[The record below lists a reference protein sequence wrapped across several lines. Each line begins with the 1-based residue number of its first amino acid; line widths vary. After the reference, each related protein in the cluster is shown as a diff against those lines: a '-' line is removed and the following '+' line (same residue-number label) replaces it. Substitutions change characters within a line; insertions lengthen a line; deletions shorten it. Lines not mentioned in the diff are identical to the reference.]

1 LKEVVAVQDREFIAL
16 VVDRKQDQYSHSFQT
31 LKIKDLPE
39 EDVLIRVQYS
49 SLNYKDGMAVLNRG
63 KIVRKFPMV
72 PGIDLG
78 GTVVK
83 SKNSAFQ
90 PGDKV
95 ILTGWGTGET
105 HWGGYAE
112 YATAKPEWLVPLP
125 SGLQLKHA
133 MSLGTAGLTA
143 MLAVSALERHG
154 INRKKPILV
163 TGASGGVG
171 SLAVAIL
178 SRLGY
183 TVAASTGSPD
193 NHEFLKSLGA
203 SEIIDRKEL
212 SEAPRP
218 LESQRWGGAVDV
230 VGGDTLAHVLS
241 EMSYYGTVAACGLAG
256 NHSLHTTVYPFILR
270 GIKLVGIDSNTC
282 PADERTQAWNRL
294 SELLPAELL
303 DQLTEVH
310 GLRDVPALSEKIL
323 SGDVK
328 GRIVIDVQSL

>member
-1 LKEVVAVQDREFIAL
+1 MQDHHFQAL
-16 VVDRKQDQYSHSFQT
+16 IVDRKQDQYSYSFKK
-31 LKIKDLPE
+31 LKISDLPP

-72 PGIDLG
+72 PGIDLA
-78 GTVVK
+78 GTVVESK
-83 SKNSAFQ
+83 SDEFKQ
-90 PGDKV
+90 GDEV

-112 YATAKPEWLVPLP
+112 YATANPRWLVSLP
-125 SGLQLKHA
+125 SGLKMKHA
-133 MSLGTAGLTA
+133 MSIGTAGLTA
-143 MLAVSALERHG
+143 MLAVMALEKHG
-154 INRKKPILV
+154 INREKPILV

-171 SLAVAIL
+171 SLAVAVL

-183 TVAASTGSPD
+183 SVAASTGSPD
-193 NHEFLKSLGA
+193 THDFLKSLGA
-203 SEIIDRKEL
+203 TGIIDRKEL

-256 NHSLHTTVYPFILR
+256 NHSINTTVYPFILR

-282 PADERTQAWNRL
+282 PAEIRNKAWNRL
-294 SELLPAELL
+294 AQLLPAELL
-303 DQLTEVH
+303 DQLTKVY
-310 GLRDVPALSEKIL
+310 GLHEVPALSEKIL
-323 SGDVK
+323 KGQVN
-328 GRIVIDVQSL
+328 GRIVIDLGKS